1 MMFLGEWYRDTAAL
15 QAGSGYQ
22 DLAALIDRVGVP
34 LEVVSIVNDRVMEI
48 DAFDYE
54 EGLDHPL
61 ARRTTYWYEVLG
73 MAPVLPVRTTSALFA
88 VHPDGSWHL
97 LASAD

>member
-1 MMFLGEWYRDTAAL
+1 MMFTSEWYRDTADL
-15 QAGSGYQ
+15 QAGGGYQ

-54 EGLDHPL
+54 EGLEEPL
-61 ARRTTYWYEVLG
+61 ARRTTYWFEVLD
-73 MAPVLPVRTTSALFA
+73 MAPVLPVGTTSALFV
-88 VHPDGSWHL
+88 VHPDGNWHL
-97 LASAD
+97 LASAE